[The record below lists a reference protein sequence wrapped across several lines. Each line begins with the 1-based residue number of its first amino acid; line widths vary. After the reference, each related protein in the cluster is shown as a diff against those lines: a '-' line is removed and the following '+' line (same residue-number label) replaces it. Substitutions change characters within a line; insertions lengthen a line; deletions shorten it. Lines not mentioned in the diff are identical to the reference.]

1 MASVNDLLNMQMQ
14 GLLMQPPP
22 SNLSLLSQ
30 ALGQANNPN
39 IPASGFQRVASIP
52 GLLAQNMANNRKL
65 QQQQVQDLLS
75 LNKTIMDTN
84 LLQQQVREAELKNKL
99 FGQLVDPSNPMMQS
113 QRGGVNPTLA
123 ILFPNLVEAMQKD
136 QKFVLDEKIY
146 KEQPVQQAKIEAA
159 KTQAKFKQE
168 AKQSF
173 PKNYQ
178 KYENIMNSIDGLL
191 ESPGLDELVGRIEL
205 ISAGE
210 IKVNPGSD
218 LANAYERLQQIKGQ
232 TFLQA
237 FTALKGGGQITEFE
251 SQEAQKSLGRLNTAQ
266 KKEDFVAS
274 LNDLKKILSEGIL
287 LERFNAGYQ
296 NLPKGALP
304 LGYMEGSK
312 NPFILINGSYIEMPS
327 VTAKYMGEAVR
338 DGKTGFVFQD
348 KGKTFFVTP

>member
-1 MASVNDLLNMQMQ
+1 MASVNDLLKMQAQ
-14 GLLMQPPP
+14 SLLQQEQPGALGLLGRSLMQAG
-22 SNLSLLSQ
+22 SSGRNLG
-30 ALGQANNPN
+30 A
-39 IPASGFQRVASIP
+39 VP

-65 QQQQVQDLLS
+65 QQQQIQDLLS

-84 LLQQQVREAELKNKL
+84 LLQQQVREVELRNKMMNQFL
-99 FGQLVDPSNPMMQS
+99 DPSNSMMGS
-113 QRGGVNPTLA
+113 QGGVNPGLA
-123 ILFPNLVEAMQKD
+123 LINPDVVRAIQENR
-136 QKFVLDEKIY
+136 KFNFEKKQY
-146 KEQPVQQAKIEAA
+146 EEQPAQQAKIEEA

-168 AKQSF
+168 ARQSF

-191 ESPGLDELVGRIEL
+191 ESPGLDELVGQLEL
-205 ISAGE
+205 ISAGK
-210 IKVNPGSD
+210 IRINPGSD

-251 SQEAQKSLGRLNTAQ
+251 SQEAQKSLARLNTAQ

-274 LNDLKKILSEGIL
+274 LNDLRKILDQGIT
-287 LERFNAGYQ
+287 LEKFNAGYQ
-296 NLPKGALP
+296 NLPKGAIP

-327 VTAKYMGEAVR
+327 VTAKFMGGAVR
-338 DGKTGFVFQD
+338 KGVTGFVFQD

>member
-14 GLLMQPPP
+14 GLLTQPLP

-75 LNKTIMDTN
+75 LNKTIMDSN

-99 FGQLVDPSNPMMQS
+99 FDQFLGSSNSMMGS
-113 QRGGVNPTLA
+113 QGGVNPGLA
-123 ILFPNLVEAMQKD
+123 LIFPDLVEAMQKNRQFD
-136 QKFVLDEKIY
+136 LEEKKFV
-146 KEQPVQQAKIEAA
+146 EQPGQQAKIEAA
-159 KTQAKFKQE
+159 KQQAKFKQE

-210 IKVNPGSD
+210 IRINPGSD

-237 FTALKGGGQITEFE
+237 FNALKGGGQITEFE
-251 SQEAQKSLGRLNTAQ
+251 GQQAQSSLGRLSTTQ

-274 LNDLKKILSEGIL
+274 LNDLKKILNKGIS
-287 LERFNAGYQ
+287 LEKFNAGYA

-304 LGYMEGSK
+304 LGYMQGSQ

-327 VTAKYMGEAVR
+327 VRAKYMGEAVR